1 MTEEKKT
8 ENAVKTMIHAGSDAN
23 SGRPVTDPAEISKL
37 WDETFSPENLKLLFN
52 SKVKC
57 RKNGTPKKSV
67 GLDFVTVKKFEE
79 DLDNNLDIIIRK
91 VKNQSSNVSNA
102 RRISA
107 SLIFSASLLSYI
119 FTSTIR

>member
-79 DLDNNLDIIIRK
+79 DLDNNLDIIFIFRHLNIRI
-91 VKNQSSNVSNA
+91 VYLMLHRFQ
-102 RRISA
+102 
-107 SLIFSASLLSYI
+107 IFL
-119 FTSTIR
+119 R